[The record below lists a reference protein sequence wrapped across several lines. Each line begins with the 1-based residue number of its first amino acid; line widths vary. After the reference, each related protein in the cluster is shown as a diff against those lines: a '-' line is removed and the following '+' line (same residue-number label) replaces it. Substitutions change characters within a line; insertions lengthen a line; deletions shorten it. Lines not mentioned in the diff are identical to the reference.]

1 MEKKEL
7 QESGGNITF
16 AKMVFQVQS
25 TVKQL
30 VGMMY
35 PWIKSFPVE
44 WPTVIAV
51 VKDYK
56 PKLYYCSVK
65 SRFPEG
71 DRVKCN
77 TDGAS

>member
-7 QESGGNITF
+7 KESGGNITF
-16 AKMVFQVQS
+16 AKMVFQVQT